1 MTIDKIQIK
10 TSAVGEQEYISGR
23 MGKVWWSFL
32 LRGLLAIAFGIAAL
46 FWPDKTL
53 TLLIRLVG
61 LFALLDGVTSLI
73 STLRTRT
80 RDREY
85 GSYLISGLIS
95 LAVGGILLFW
105 PGVTA
110 KLLLIILGVWAVIQ
124 AAGLIVSGRQSSV
137 DDPDRNILLTIGAI
151 AAVIGIVLIFWPA
164 TGVVTISWI
173 LAAIAFIAGALFI
186 SLALRLRRAKQQ
198 INNLVSR

>member
-10 TSAVGEQEYISGR
+10 ASAVGEQEYISR
-23 MGKVWWSFL
+23 KMGKVWWSFL

-73 STLRTRT
+73 STLRTR
-80 RDREY
+80 EY

-110 KLLLIILGVWAVIQ
+110 KLLLIILGIWAVFQ
-124 AAGLIVSGRQSSV
+124 AAGLIISGRQTSV
-137 DDPDRNILLTIGAI
+137 DDPDRNILLTIGVI

-164 TGVVTISWI
+164 TGAVTISWI
-173 LAAIAFIAGALFI
+173 LAAIAFIAGALLI
-186 SLALRLRRAKQQ
+186 SLALRLRRVNQR
-198 INNLVSR
+198 ISNLISR

>member
-10 TSAVGEQEYISGR
+10 ASAVGKQEYISGR

-32 LRGLLAIAFGIAAL
+32 LRGLLAIAFGIAAV

-53 TLLIRLVG
+53 TLLIQLVG

-73 STLRTRT
+73 STLRT
-80 RDREY
+80 REY

-110 KLLLIILGVWAVIQ
+110 KLLLIILGIWAVIQ

-137 DDPDRNILLTIGAI
+137 DDPDRNILLTIGGI
-151 AAVIGIVLIFWPA
+151 AAVIGIALIFWPA
-164 TGVVTISWI
+164 TGAVAISWI
-173 LAAIAFIAGALFI
+173 LAAIAFIAGALLI
-186 SLALRLRRAKQQ
+186 SLALRLRRANQQ
-198 INNLVSR
+198 INNLTSR